1 MQITK
6 FLINPLKSC
15 VLSRNDKK
23 KGVVVGSCAILVP
36 LPSIFQN
43 GRFDWVQKNDFLNVD
58 RNLVMLDTVGKQISC
73 TARKTYSSG
82 VYGEPFFS

>member
-23 KGVVVGSCAILVP
+23 VVVAGSCAILVP

-43 GRFDWVQKNDFLNVD
+43 GGFDRVQKNDFLNVD
-58 RNLVMLDTVGKQISC
+58 
-73 TARKTYSSG
+73 
-82 VYGEPFFS
+82 

>member
-15 VLSRNDKK
+15 VLSSNDKK
-23 KGVVVGSCAILVP
+23 VVVVGSCAILVP

-43 GRFDWVQKNDFLNVD
+43 GGFDRVQKNDFLNVD
-58 RNLVMLDTVGKQISC
+58 RNLVMLGTIGRQISC